1 MSIYVASTHS
11 RTARWCSRAFGP
23 GAAHSL
29 RFRSATQMIRAK
41 RIIPFVVAIAIVLA
55 LGSGVYLRLRGGDRG
70 AGDGDGGGG
79 GAAVPTPAAAAR
91 AFATDVA
98 IPVQGAE
105 VVRDTLV
112 LYRSGEGQA
121 AADRQAVMLAQVS
134 GRVLEVRVREN
145 QPVGAGAVLLVI
157 DPTEY
162 ELAVS
167 EAEAGLRAAEASY
180 RELTLSDD
188 RMIID
193 PAIREERD
201 RAARARSGLDAA
213 EVRLKRAQI
222 ELGRTRVEAPFPG
235 RVASVKI
242 VPGQWVRVGDELLTV
257 VDVDPIR
264 IEVQVLEGD
273 VRFLAVGR

>member
-1 MSIYVASTHS
+1 RPARLSNPSPGGGSEASAVRNRRGEAEVGREPYGHHGGRSGCNLAQSDIALARMSIYVASTHS

-55 LGSGVYLRLRGGDRG
+55 LGSGVYLRLRGGDTG

-79 GAAVPTPAAAAR
+79 GAAVPTPAAAAS

-134 GRVLEVRVREN
+134 GRVLEVRV
-145 QPVGAGAVLLVI
+145 
-157 DPTEY
+157 
-162 ELAVS
+162 
-167 EAEAGLRAAEASY
+167 
-180 RELTLSDD
+180 
-188 RMIID
+188 
-193 PAIREERD
+193 
-201 RAARARSGLDAA
+201 
-213 EVRLKRAQI
+213 
-222 ELGRTRVEAPFPG
+222 
-235 RVASVKI
+235 
-242 VPGQWVRVGDELLTV
+242 
-257 VDVDPIR
+257 
-264 IEVQVLEGD
+264 
-273 VRFLAVGR
+273 